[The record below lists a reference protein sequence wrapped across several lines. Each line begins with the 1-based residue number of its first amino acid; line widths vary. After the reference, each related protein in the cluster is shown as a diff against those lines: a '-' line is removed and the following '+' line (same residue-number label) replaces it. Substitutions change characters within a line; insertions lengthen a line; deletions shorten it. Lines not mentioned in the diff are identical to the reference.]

1 MQFISFY
8 FEMNHILN
16 FPLKL
21 LKPYGLTIQP
31 DQFLFP
37 TKNLKRC
44 PFQMAPKI
52 EPIGF
57 PTEIA
62 KGSFWDEETQTL
74 FFVDIFKHTIHSYNP
89 NTDEHHSTV
98 VGE

>member
-1 MQFISFY
+1 
-8 FEMNHILN
+8 
-16 FPLKL
+16 
-21 LKPYGLTIQP
+21 
-31 DQFLFP
+31 
-37 TKNLKRC
+37 
-44 PFQMAPKI
+44 MAPKI

-89 NTDEHHSTV
+89 KTDKHHSTV